1 MKGGRRE
8 VELGG
13 ERLQLGGEKWKV
25 GGGRLGVRGGRWNVA
40 MSVSLSACASVCV
53 CVRGR
58 VQQAKPLI
66 LLRASGQT
74 GFSVLQKRHS
84 VLQLYDAMTKKT

>member
-1 MKGGRRE
+1 MGDGS
-8 VELGG
+8 
-13 ERLQLGGEKWKV
+13 ERV
-25 GGGRLGVRGGRWNVA
+25 PMRVRARVRL
-40 MSVSLSACASVCV
+40 
-53 CVRGR
+53 RGR

-84 VLQLYDAMTKKT
+84 VSQLYDAMTKKTLVF

>member
-1 MKGGRRE
+1 MEGRRRK
-8 VELGG
+8 VGG
-13 ERLQLGGEKWKV
+13 ERWKV
-25 GGGRLGVRGGRWNVA
+25 ERGYQ
-40 MSVSLSACASVCV
+40 VSLSACASVCV

-74 GFSVLQKRHS
+74 GFSVLQKHHS
-84 VLQLYDAMTKKT
+84 VAQLYDAMTKKTLVF

>member
-1 MKGGRRE
+1 MGGERWQLRGE
-8 VELGG
+8 RLPLGG
-13 ERLQLGGEKWKV
+13 EEWKV
-25 GGGRLGVRGGRWNVA
+25 GGGRLGVRGGKWNVA
-40 MSVSLSACASVCV
+40 IRCPYPRARPCV

-74 GFSVLQKRHS
+74 GFSVLQKRYS
-84 VLQLYDAMTKKT
+84 VSQLDDAMI